1 MSYICG
7 ASGNAK
13 KGAPTRTTLVKRKVR
28 YLYDHRE
35 SMGEEIVQ
43 EIDTS
48 LVESTNIKEEDVR
61 WLEEEKVVDLRTTG
75 NKKPNRGRNAPR
87 DKYDGMRTEWDEL
100 QKLRTS

>member
-48 LVESTNIKEEDVR
+48 LVESTNIKEE
-61 WLEEEKVVDLRTTG
+61 VVDLRTTG